1 MKKVITILAL
11 ALTTSVA
18 FAQDT
23 PLEISGSGDL
33 YYKYDFAK
41 TDNIKTS
48 FATDQNSVSLGMIDI
63 ALKKKT
69 GKTSFVGEVSFGP
82 RGQFQSIPN
91 GDGDAYN
98 LSNSFNIQNL
108 YAAYAASDKLTL
120 TAGYMGTFIG
130 YEVISPLANLNYS
143 TSYLFTNGPFQN
155 AGVKANYA
163 ISSKVG
169 LMVGLFNDKWNE
181 YKARPAF
188 GLNAI
193 GAQLSVTPF
202 EGLTA
207 YFNYLSGSA
216 SGTIVDLTGSYQV
229 TEKFKLGFNVADFSG
244 VNEIGA
250 VVITEGKDAVIENL
264 SGSVK
269 YTPAVDAILGDRTQG
284 YTGFALYPSYAVSS
298 NFSLGLRV
306 ENFKAKEKS
315 FYVDTAPAA
324 KESVTAFTL
333 SANLK
338 SGGLT
343 FIPEFR
349 MDSGSANM
357 FADSKGD
364 LTKSASQIS
373 MAVVYGF

>member
-33 YYKYDFAK
+33 YYKYDFSEASQLG
-41 TDNIKTS
+41 TS

-82 RGQFQSIPN
+82 RGQYQSIPK
-91 GDGDAYN
+91 GDNNPSD
-98 LSNSFNIQNL
+98 LSNSFHIQNL

-130 YEVISPLANLNYS
+130 YGVISPLANLNYS

-169 LMVGLFNDKWNE
+169 LMVGLFNDQWNL
-181 YKARPAF
+181 YNATPSF

-193 GAQLSVTPF
+193 GAQLSLTPV

-207 YFNYLSGSA
+207 YINYLDGSA
-216 SGTIVDLTGSYQV
+216 SGTIVDLTAAYQIS
-229 TEKFKLGFNVADFSG
+229 EKFKLGLNVADFSG
-244 VNEIGA
+244 TV
-250 VVITEGKDAVIENL
+250 TD
-264 SGSVK
+264 
-269 YTPAVDAILGDRTQG
+269 TG
-284 YTGFALYPSYAVSS
+284 YTGFAIYPSYAVSS
-298 NFSLGLRV
+298 NFSLGLRA
-306 ENFKAKEKS
+306 ENFKVKKAGS
-315 FYVDTAPAA
+315 TVYDLTTIPLPTQLLYSNVPND
-324 KESVTAFTL
+324 ESVTAFTL

-349 MDSGSANM
+349 MDSGSKNM
-357 FADSKGD
+357 FKKSGSTVID
-364 LTKSASQIS
+364 TKSASQVS
-373 MAVVYGF
+373 LAVVYGF

>member
-33 YYKYDFAK
+33 YYKYDFSGNPN
-41 TDNIKTS
+41 TGTS
-48 FATDQNSVSLGMIDI
+48 FATDQNSVSLGMIDVV
-63 ALKKKT
+63 LKKKT
-69 GKTSFVGEVSFGP
+69 GKTSFVGEVAFGP
-82 RGQFQSIPN
+82 RGAQQSIPDS
-91 GDGDAYN
+91 DGTYDTV
-98 LSNSFNIQNL
+98 SNSFHIQNL
-108 YAAYAASDKLTL
+108 YAAYAATDKLTL

-169 LMVGLFNDKWNE
+169 LMVGVFNDQWNKYQAVPE
-181 YKARPAF
+181 F

-193 GAQLSVTPF
+193 GAQLSLIPF
-202 EGLTA
+202 EGMTA
-207 YFNYLSGSA
+207 YINYLDGSE
-216 SGTIVDLTGSYQV
+216 SGTIVDLTAAYQIS
-229 TEKFKLGFNVADFSG
+229 EKFKLGLNVADFSG
-244 VNEIGA
+244 TADDTGF
-250 VVITEGKDAVIENL
+250 
-264 SGSVK
+264 
-269 YTPAVDAILGDRTQG
+269 
-284 YTGFALYPSYAVSS
+284 TGFALYPSYAVSS
-298 NFSLGLRV
+298 NFSLGLRA
-306 ENFKAKEKS
+306 ENFKAKKMNTS
-315 FYVDTAPAA
+315 ALSGVVGD
-324 KESVTAFTL
+324 ESVTAFTL

-349 MDSGSANM
+349 MDSGSSDM
-357 FADSKGD
+357 FSDSD
-364 LTKSASQIS
+364 MMATKSASQIS

>member
-41 TDNIKTS
+41 ASQLETS

-82 RGQFQSIPN
+82 RGQYQSIPN
-91 GDGDAYN
+91 IDESSN
-98 LSNSFNIQNL
+98 NISNSFNIQNL

-130 YEVISPLANLNYS
+130 YEVISPLGNLHYS

-169 LMVGLFNDKWNE
+169 LMVGAFNDRWN
-181 YKARPAF
+181 YYSTDQTKTF

-193 GAQLSVTPF
+193 GAQLSLTPV

-207 YFNYLSGSA
+207 YINYLGGSA
-216 SGTIVDLTGSYQV
+216 SGTIVDLTAAYQIS
-229 TEKFKLGFNVADFSG
+229 EKFKLGLNVADFSG
-244 VNEIGA
+244 TA
-250 VVITEGKDAVIENL
+250 DDT
-264 SGSVK
+264 
-269 YTPAVDAILGDRTQG
+269 G

-298 NFSLGLRV
+298 NFSLGLRA
-306 ENFKAKEKS
+306 ENFKAKKLNS
-315 FYVDTAPAA
+315 IGNSYSVFGPTAD
-324 KESVTAFTL
+324 ESVTAFTL

-357 FADSKGD
+357 FKKSGSAVLD
-364 LTKSASQIS
+364 TKSASQIS

>member
-1 MKKVITILAL
+1 
-11 ALTTSVA
+11 
-18 FAQDT
+18 
-23 PLEISGSGDL
+23 
-33 YYKYDFAK
+33 
-41 TDNIKTS
+41 
-48 FATDQNSVSLGMIDI
+48 MIDI

-82 RGQFQSIPN
+82 RGMGQSILN
-91 GDGDAYN
+91 DSDGQ
-98 LSNSFNIQNL
+98 SFHIQNL

-130 YEVISPLANLNYS
+130 YEVISPLGNLNYS

-169 LMVGLFNDKWNE
+169 LMVGLFNDQWNA
-181 YKARPAF
+181 YKANPSF

-193 GAQLSVTPF
+193 GAQLSLTPV

-207 YFNYLSGSA
+207 YFNFLDGSE
-216 SGTIVDLTGSYQV
+216 SGTIVDLTAAYQIS
-229 TEKFKLGFNVADFSG
+229 EKFKLGLNVADFSG
-244 VNEIGA
+244 A
-250 VVITEGKDAVIENL
+250 ADDT
-264 SGSVK
+264 
-269 YTPAVDAILGDRTQG
+269 G

-298 NFSLGLRV
+298 NFSLGLRA
-306 ENFKAKEKS
+306 ENFKAKKDS
-315 FYVDTAPAA
+315 SYSSVSGD
-324 KESVTAFTL
+324 ESVTAFTL

-349 MDSGSANM
+349 LDGGSSDMFVDSDMA
-357 FADSKGD
+357 A
-364 LTKSASQIS
+364 TKSASQVS
-373 MAVVYGF
+373 LALVYGF